1 MLVVN
6 ELSISHIDFASQIS
20 SSSGGTN
27 DGACK
32 NYGYRTLTSNGAYVD
47 IFSGGHNYGQNE
59 RCYWGIWAP
68 GARILRF
75 QLWKMDV
82 RYILVN
88 YTNLYV
94 FSIAYYQSI

>member
-32 NYGYRTLTSNGAYVD
+32 NYGYRTLTCNGCYVD
-47 IFSGGHNYGQNE
+47 ISSGGHNYWLNE

-75 QLWKMDV
+75 QLTNTMDV
-82 RYILVN
+82 RYILICTM
-88 YTNLYV
+88 Y
-94 FSIAYYQSI
+94 I